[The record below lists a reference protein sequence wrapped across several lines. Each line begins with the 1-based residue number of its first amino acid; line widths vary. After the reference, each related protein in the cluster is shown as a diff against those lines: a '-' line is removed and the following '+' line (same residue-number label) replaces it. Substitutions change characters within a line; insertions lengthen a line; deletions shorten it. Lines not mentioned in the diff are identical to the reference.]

1 MMKTIGREYSR
12 QGKSPQWQKVQK
24 NAIKIQKD
32 RDFQYTM
39 LMKKKRVQVQKD
51 DDFKLA
57 LKLLFGLIVLMAA
70 LTGLVY
76 LVAT

>member
-1 MMKTIGREYSR
+1 
-12 QGKSPQWQKVQK
+12 
-24 NAIKIQKD
+24 
-32 RDFQYTM
+32 
-39 LMKKKRVQVQKD
+39 VQKD

-57 LKLLFGLIVLMAA
+57 LKLMLGLIVLMGA